1 VSNSYGEL
9 SVLREFTVFF
19 LLLDLHFVG
28 VKGHLGGIFTVS
40 ITEDSFAGRELSY
53 QTFEV
58 KISFIA

>member
-1 VSNSYGEL
+1 M
-9 SVLREFTVFF
+9 FF